1 MVEKLPDNW
10 VEITLGQITT
20 KPQYGWTSKSAK
32 EGDIKYLRTTDLSK
46 GSVDWESVPYCLKI
60 PDKISKYELND
71 NDILISRAGS
81 VGLSFRITKPPKN
94 AVFASYLIRF
104 KAIKNNAKFIEYYL
118 KSPLYW
124 NSISTISAGIA
135 VQNINAT
142 KLSNLKLP
150 LPPLAEQERIVAK
163 LDDLFSRLDE
173 IKTSLNK
180 IPVLLKNFRQQV
192 LTQAVTGKL
201 TEEWRKGKGLPKWKT
216 KIMKDACEKV
226 QSGGTP
232 KGSKFEDSG
241 IPFFK
246 VYNIVDQKISFNYK
260 PQYVSREIQE
270 SQCKKSISYAGDVL
284 MNIVGPPLNKV
295 AIISDD
301 FPECNINQAI
311 TLFRPKYE
319 LNNKYLYYFLREG
332 SPVNGLIN
340 ETRGVVGQ
348 VNISLTQCRNFSINI
363 PPLEEQKEIVRRVE
377 GLFTKAD
384 QIQEKYE
391 NLKTKIDQLPKAIL
405 HKAFKGELLPRLESD
420 GDARDL
426 LREIEDLKKS
436 AGSKPKKGKTKKYK
450 NNEEE
455 LLEAAE
461 GKSSYKK

>member
-163 LDDLFSRLDE
+163 LDDLFLRLDK
-173 IKTSLNK
+173 IKTSLKK

-201 TEEWRKGKGLPKWKT
+201 IGKFKFSPLGDLGIKIKTGPFGSALHKSEYIENGIPVINPSHIKNGIIIPDKKVTISKT
-216 KIMKDACEKV
+216 KAKELNRWILEPNDIILGRRGEMGRCALYIEGSDKMICGTGSLVLKCGSELSPTFLDHYLRSAFCINYLENNSVGSTMINLNQKIIKSLPFPNMSLKV
-226 QSGGTP
+226 Q
-232 KGSKFEDSG
+232 E
-241 IPFFK
+241 
-246 VYNIVDQKISFNYK
+246 
-260 PQYVSREIQE
+260 
-270 SQCKKSISYAGDVL
+270 KSIRHL
-284 MNIVGPPLNKV
+284 
-295 AIISDD
+295 D
-301 FPECNINQAI
+301 F
-311 TLFRPKYE
+311 LF
-319 LNNKYLYYFLREG
+319 
-332 SPVNGLIN
+332 S
-340 ETRGVVGQ
+340 
-348 VNISLTQCRNFSINI
+348 
-363 PPLEEQKEIVRRVE
+363 
-377 GLFTKAD
+377 KAD
-384 QIQEKYE
+384 SIQEKYE
-391 NLKTKIDQLPKAIL
+391 NLKAKIEQLPQTIL
-405 HKAFKGELLPRLESD
+405 HKAFKGELVPQLESD
-420 GDARDL
+420 GDAKEL
-426 LREIEDLKKS
+426 LREIEELKKS
-436 AGSKPKKGKTKKYK
+436 AGSKPKKGNTRKYK
-450 NNEEE
+450 IKEEE

-461 GKSSYKK
+461 GKANYKTQ